1 MQGCKFVFHLYIF
14 FAPLLPLLV
23 CPQAYLHWSLLHHVL
38 IVLLVG
44 IRPLIEV
51 TKASGSYSHSNKDIS
66 FPWAEF
72 INYAFLLQDLYFK
85 IGIRMHAQFP
95 PRQKGCRPPTTSPLQ
110 LLPRQL
116 IEQCSVAWRILIL
129 SYLCIHIR
137 QAHIL
142 YYTLLMVLSAC
153 LCLWVCD
160 FTLCHELFP
169 STGSITVLLLIQSY
183 SSSLLFFCLIIIR
196 WLK

>member
-1 MQGCKFVFHLYIF
+1 MF

-23 CPQAYLHWSLLHHVL
+23 CPQAHLHWSLLHHVL

-116 IEQCSVAWRILIL
+116 IEQCSVAWRILIHP
-129 SYLCIHIR
+129 YLCIHIR

-142 YYTLLMVLSAC
+142 YYTLLMVLSTC
-153 LCLWVCD
+153 LCFWVCD
-160 FTLCHELFP
+160 LPCVMNYFQALAALLCCF
-169 STGSITVLLLIQSY
+169 SFSLIPPRCF
-183 SSSLLFFCLIIIR
+183 FFCFIIR